1 MIFVLR
7 MIKWVFKAVS
17 VSVTWRRRVCWSFRC
32 AATALAKRKLCTST
46 LDMLVVTHCGADT

>member
-1 MIFVLR
+1 
-7 MIKWVFKAVS
+7 MIKGVFKAIS
-17 VSVTWRRRVCWSFRC
+17 MSVTWRRRVCWSFRC